1 MTSKGWSRA
10 RQIKK
15 IILKWIDYKLW
26 NSQTPVNR
34 DFENGLKNAR
44 FWDCFHQLTTIV
56 TNCTIKEKENHA
68 MSYAVGEH
76 FEQFIKQQIFS
87 GRYNNASEIVREGLR
102 LVEEREARLLA
113 LRSHINAAIENG
125 GSYSDDE
132 IGDMLSA
139 DNE

>member
-1 MTSKGWSRA
+1 
-10 RQIKK
+10 
-15 IILKWIDYKLW
+15 
-26 NSQTPVNR
+26 
-34 DFENGLKNAR
+34 
-44 FWDCFHQLTTIV
+44 
-56 TNCTIKEKENHA
+56 